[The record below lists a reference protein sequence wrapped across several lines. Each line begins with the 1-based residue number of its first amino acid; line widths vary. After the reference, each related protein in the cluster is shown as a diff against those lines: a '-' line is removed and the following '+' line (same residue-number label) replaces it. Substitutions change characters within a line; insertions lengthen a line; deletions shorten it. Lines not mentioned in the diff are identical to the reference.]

1 MVISHFAL
9 RISQNMVDDM
19 QTIQNKYKTWHDNI
33 ISKAKNRTL
42 IGYKEVHH
50 ILPKSL
56 GGNNDKSNLVELTAR
71 EHFLVHLLLCK
82 FTVGQAKMKMSYAFH
97 AMCSFKNARR
107 YNKVNSRLVEKIRSN
122 FKFTKEHRQKISK
135 AQIGNKRAVGNKN
148 NLGRKFSKETRLK
161 MSKSKKGNKNALGL
175 IHTEEFKQRMKNINK
190 GNKYCLGKKYIN
202 KDGKNLVVN
211 KSELDKYL
219 KQGYKLGMD
228 RSYITP
234 EFRKL
239 KSDLAKA
246 YYRRSA

>member
-1 MVISHFAL
+1 
-9 RISQNMVDDM
+9 
-19 QTIQNKYKTWHDNI
+19 
-33 ISKAKNRTL
+33 
-42 IGYKEVHH
+42 
-50 ILPKSL
+50 
-56 GGNNDKSNLVELTAR
+56 
-71 EHFLVHLLLCK
+71 
-82 FTVGQAKMKMSYAFH
+82 
-97 AMCSFKNARR
+97 
-107 YNKVNSRLVEKIRSN
+107 
-122 FKFTKEHRQKISK
+122 
-135 AQIGNKRAVGNKN
+135 
-148 NLGRKFSKETRLK
+148 